1 MPWIKIQNADLSKFM
16 DDMKPGEIVNKL
28 EDKNKIQK
36 YLKRLEI
43 RAEFTKLTLKRG
55 KQKAMPS
62 DAETF
67 VK

>member
-55 KQKAMPS
+55 K
-62 DAETF
+62 
-67 VK
+67 